1 MELAFVLAIA
11 ELVLKHGIPSAL
23 RIIQA
28 WDVENPT
35 QEDIEALKDRV
46 PPPGTYFE

>member
-1 MELAFVLAIA
+1 MELAFILAIA

-28 WDVENPT
+28 WDVDNPT
-35 QEDIEALKDRV
+35 QEDIEDLKKRV
-46 PPPGTYFE
+46 PPPGEFFE